1 MQTFFVIQRRRSD
14 GKQMVELEKA
24 LPEFHLAKE
33 DAQEEMER
41 WGFQDSHQILELV
54 ADFPPSSPTPK

>member
-41 WGFQDSHQILELV
+41 WGFK
-54 ADFPPSSPTPK
+54 TPIRSLSL